1 MRLAALSSLVI
12 VLAASLAASPA
23 PKAAPKTPPPAG
35 KAAPPA
41 KAAAPESKALEF
53 PKNEAGGHAASW
65 FQAYNAGEPAMKKY
79 IQAHVAPAALE
90 KRSLEDRMEIYRD
103 MREERGKISALEV
116 QEFTESSVKVIV
128 RGERGGRF
136 AITFLCDEDAPHK
149 LMAIRVEDLPR
160 EEMTP
165 EGAEDGG
172 YSAGPRW
179 TDDQVTAALAA
190 QLDSLSKAGAFSGAV
205 LLAKGD
211 KVLLRNAY
219 GLASRRYETPN
230 RPDTRFNLG
239 SINKAFTRI
248 AIEQLARAGKLKLD
262 DTIDRYL
269 PEYSREKASKITI
282 QMLIDHRG
290 GVCDI
295 FGPWYETADRTQ
307 LRSVSD
313 WVSLIKDQPLRFEP
327 GTREEYSN
335 GGYVLLGAIVEK
347 VSGKNYYDYVREN
360 IFVPAGMKDTESY
373 ETDDPIANV
382 ASGYTRRMGNG
393 SEGPWRDNESMRPGR
408 GSPAGGGYSTVDD
421 LLRFAQALRAGK
433 FGEKAEGGIG
443 IAGGAPG
450 TNALLEME
458 GDWTIV
464 ALANLDPPAA
474 ERIGTKMRGVFRRA
488 GAGPGGA
495 EIKVGGGGAGGGR
508 SPEVVRVVAARGE
521 RPGSTRLGASPVT
534 VPMEWAGHLGS
545 VSVRVNG
552 KGPFRFAIDTG
563 AAGSARID
571 SSVAN
576 ALNLPVTGEARVGDP
591 SGKNVMS
598 APIVRMESLEI
609 GGARFGD
616 LTATVGAY
624 KSRIPGEKVDGILG
638 FALFTDCLV
647 TLDYPAMRMVL
658 ATGQLPEANGKDVID
673 FHADRGVPSITIKV
687 ADTEVEADVDAGSM
701 GGISLPDALA
711 AKLPLA
717 APPKVVGHARTV
729 SNEFDITAAEL
740 KGNVVFGGITLER
753 PRVEFQPIF
762 PMANVGSR
770 VLRDYAL
777 TFDQKNHRLKLAR
790 SA

>member
-1 MRLAALSSLVI
+1 MRLAALSLI
-12 VLAASLAASPA
+12 LAASLAASPA
-23 PKAAPKTPPPAG
+23 KTPPPAG
-35 KAAPPA
+35 KTAPPA
-41 KAAAPESKALEF
+41 KAAAPEAKGLEF

-65 FQAYNAGEPAMKKY
+65 FEAYNAGEPAMKKY

-149 LMAIRVEDLPR
+149 LMAIRVEDMPR
-160 EEMTP
+160 EEMSP

-172 YSAGPRW
+172 YSTGPRW
-179 TDDQVTAALAA
+179 TDDQVSAALAA
-190 QLDSLSKAGAFSGAV
+190 QLDSLSRAGAFSGAV

-239 SINKAFTRI
+239 SINKVFTRI
-248 AIEQLARAGKLKLD
+248 AIEQLARAGKLKLG

-269 PEYSREKASKITI
+269 PGYPREKASKITI

-313 WVSLIKDQPLRFEP
+313 WVSLIQDQPLRFEP

-382 ASGYTRRMGNG
+382 ASGYTRRLGQG

-421 LLRFAQALRAGK
+421 LFRFAQALRSGK

-458 GDWTIV
+458 GDWTLV

-474 ERIGTKMRGVFRRA
+474 ERIGTKSRAFFRRA
-488 GAGPGGA
+488 GTGSGGR
-495 EIKVGGGGAGGGR
+495 EIKVGGGAGG
-508 SPEVVRVVAARGE
+508 PEVRRVVRAGGE
-521 RPGSTRLGASPVT
+521 RPEMTSLLSTVT
-534 VPMEWAGHLGS
+534 VPMQWAGHLAS
-545 VSVRVNG
+545 VSVMLNG

-563 AAGSARID
+563 AAGMARID
-571 SSVAN
+571 SATAN
-576 ALNLPVTGEARVGDP
+576 QLNLPVIGEARVGDP
-591 SGKNVMS
+591 SGKNVKS
-598 APIVRMESLEI
+598 APIVKLESLGI
-609 GGARFGD
+609 GNATFGG
-616 LTATVGAY
+616 LTATVGEY
-624 KSRIPGEKVDGILG
+624 SGRIPGEKVDGILG
-638 FALFTDCLV
+638 FALFADCLV

-658 ATGQLPEANGKDVID
+658 GTGELPAANGKDVID
-673 FHADRGVPSITIKV
+673 FHAERGIPSITIQV
-687 ADTEVEADVDAGSM
+687 AGTEVEADVDAGAQ
-701 GGISLPDALA
+701 GGISLPDALSS
-711 AKLPLA
+711 KLPLA

-729 SNEFDITAAEL
+729 SNEFDIRAAEL
-740 KGNVVFGGITLER
+740 QGDVVFGGITLER

-770 VLRDYAL
+770 VLRDYSL
-777 TFDQKNHRLKLAR
+777 TFDQKNHRMKLAR